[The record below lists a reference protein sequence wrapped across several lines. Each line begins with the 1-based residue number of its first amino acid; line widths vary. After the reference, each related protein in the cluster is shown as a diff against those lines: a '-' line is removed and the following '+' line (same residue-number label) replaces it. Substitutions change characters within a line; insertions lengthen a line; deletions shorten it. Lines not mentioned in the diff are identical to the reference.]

1 MAGSN
6 RRAPGFLDGLRAPF
20 GGLGF
25 IMSTPSTWAAALVPV
40 VIVLALT
47 MLLGFGGVAGT
58 RALLDAFLPVLA
70 TDVWYASVVRVLLYA
85 VAVMIAALVSMAL
98 AQPLSGPALERIVR
112 AQERA
117 LGAGEHPSDDRALA
131 SFWRGLRVT
140 AVSLSFAALAIG
152 LLLVVDVF
160 VPPAAVVTVPLKFVV
175 TALTL
180 SWDVLDYPLGLRQRG
195 VGQRLAWFRAHAP
208 AVLGFGL
215 ALAVL
220 FLVPCAGLLLLPAG
234 AAGGARLVVASE
246 RA

>member
-1 MAGSN
+1 MVGTN

-20 GGLGF
+20 GGLAF
-25 IMSTPSTWAAALVPV
+25 IVTTPATWLPALVPV
-40 VIVLALT
+40 LIVLALT
-47 MLLGFGGVAGT
+47 GALGWAGIAGT
-58 RALLDAFLPVLA
+58 RALLHAFLPVLA
-70 TDVWYASVVRVLLYA
+70 TDVWYASLVRVLLYA

-98 AQPLSGPALERIVR
+98 AQPLSAPALERIVR

-117 LGAGEHPSDDRALA
+117 LGAGQHPDDRALA
-131 SFWRGLRVT
+131 SFFRSLRVT
-140 AVSLSFAALAIG
+140 AVSLSFAALAIFV
-152 LLLVVDVF
+152 LLVVDVF
-160 VPPAAVVTVPLKFVV
+160 VPPATVVTVPLKFVV

-180 SWDVLDYPLGLRQRG
+180 SWDVLDYPLSLRQRG

-208 AVLGFGL
+208 AVAGFGL